1 MKANLNNAANEANE
15 IAEQLKKLPDNKR
28 ERALGF
34 IFGLQAQS
42 GPENTENAKK
52 GGMKEAS

>member
-1 MKANLNNAANEANE
+1 MKTNLNTTIEANE

-42 GPENTENAKK
+42 GPENTENTKK